1 MASNVTQEIQDQVLS
16 TIRKSQEMTIDALRT
31 WVETVQ
37 SVTQS
42 LPSLPSL
49 PSVSLPGADRL
60 PKPQDV
66 VSSGYD
72 FAEQILNNQRKFAN
86 EVLEVASPLIPGE
99 DSKSAPKSSAAK

>member
-1 MASNVTQEIQDQVLS
+1 MPSNVTQEIQDQVLS
-16 TIRKSQEMTIDALRT
+16 TIRKSQEMTIDALKT

-42 LPSLPSL
+42 LPSI
-49 PSVSLPGADRL
+49 PSVSLPLADRL

-72 FAEQILNNQRKFAN
+72 FAEQILTNQRKFAS
-86 EVLEVASPLIPGE
+86 EVLEVASPLLPGE
-99 DSKSAPKSSAAK
+99 DSKSAPKSSASK

>member
-1 MASNVTQEIQDQVLS
+1 MASNNITQDVQEQFLS
-16 TIRKSQEMTIDALRT
+16 TVRKGQEMTLDALRT

-42 LPSLPSL
+42 LPSI
-49 PSVSLPGADRL
+49 PSVSLPLADRL

-72 FAEQILNNQRKFAN
+72 FAEQILTNQRKFAN

-99 DSKSAPKSSAAK
+99 DSKSAPKSSASK

>member
-1 MASNVTQEIQDQVLS
+1 MASNITQDVQEQFLS
-16 TIRKSQEMTIDALRT
+16 TIRKGQEMTIDALKS

-42 LPSLPSL
+42 LPSI
-49 PSVSLPGADRL
+49 PSVSLPLADRL

-72 FAEQILNNQRKFAN
+72 FAEQILTNQRKFAN
-86 EVLEVASPLIPGE
+86 EVLEVASPLIPGDE
-99 DSKSAPKSSAAK
+99 TKSAPKSAAAK